1 MHLTLLHTTQ
11 NQGPLWKLNA
21 LWLPAISESRPALS
35 KNFSWETKKQA
46 GHQPNYLTNEDEVYA
61 HAQNGRGP
69 RGHRSQST
77 EHPHGWG
84 GRSVTGLERFLDCVW
99 VPPAPM
105 AALHLPRSGRLCF

>member
-61 HAQNGRGP
+61 HAQNGGGP

-77 EHPHGWG
+77 PTAG
-84 GRSVTGLERFLDCVW
+84 GAG
-99 VPPAPM
+99 A
-105 AALHLPRSGRLCF
+105 